1 MATVVIA
8 NLQSKTIHCED
19 KRERLLD
26 ILLSA
31 TDWMHACGGKGRCT
45 SCKARIIQGADHLSP
60 LTKPEE
66 QYHKLNKL
74 RADERL
80 SCQVYLNGDIEVAV
94 PKETQLPHLTYSE

>member
-1 MATVVIA
+1 MTAVVIA

-45 SCKARIIQGADHLSP
+45 SCKVRILEGMDHLSSR
-60 LTKPEE
+60 TKAEE

-74 RADERL
+74 RESERL
-80 SCQVYLNGDIEVAV
+80 SCQVYLNGDIKVAV
-94 PKETQLPHLTYSE
+94 PKETQLPHITYSE